1 MTLSPYYRLLLL
13 ASGLVIGATPA
24 QATQSFSPTNF
35 LIEGA
40 TPHLP
45 IAVEDSASEM
55 AANSLDS
62 LNQSPRRSPSATE
75 ESAATSPDSSESPV
89 LSPDPTSIAVAV
101 IAPPEFPVDAL
112 TDAQESLPEAEATV
126 ADLSVETAVVTPED
140 LSHDDSTV
148 AELSV
153 GDQTTTQDLANAVTE
168 INTAVTLPDSA
179 VENSELSQSA
189 VVEASLVSPVPP
201 QSATPILAQMPDE
214 MPDQPELEVEAETE
228 TEAIDNNENTENTED
243 NTDPATETPPEST
256 ETPSSTVEDQASPTQ
271 TLPSFTPTDRS
282 PESTDTPSPSPEDQ
296 TSPTQTLPSFT
307 PAQPAPSGETP
318 PPPEEPRVLVSE
330 VVISGVNEELE
341 LLVYNAIRTEPGRT
355 TTRTQLQE
363 DVNAIY
369 ATGFFSNVK
378 VSPSDTPLGVR
389 VTFDVQA
396 NPVFT
401 GLEIETVPAIAEGR
415 ERILPQ
421 SVVDETFSEQ
431 YGKILNLRDLQEG
444 IKTINEWYSSQGYD
458 LAQVVGSPKVESDGK
473 VKLIIAEG
481 VVENIQVRFFD
492 AEDEPKEGRTRD
504 FIVTREMQLKPGD
517 VFNRNLAQRDLQRVF
532 SLGLFEDVRL
542 SFNPGTDPREVIVN
556 VDVVEGNTGSV
567 AAGAGIS
574 STSGLFGTISYQ
586 EKNIG
591 GNNQTLGTEF
601 QLGQRELLFD
611 VNFSDPWI
619 GGDPYRTSYSVN
631 AFRRRTISL
640 VFDGDD
646 SSVRTFTGFDS
657 PRIVRTGGGVTF
669 FRPIAK
675 DVFTP
680 PEWRLSA
687 GVGYQNVRVEN
698 SEGQIQPF
706 SAPLNGFD
714 SQPLSF
720 SPNGV
725 DDLITLSFG
734 ASQDNRNSPVQPT
747 SGSIVRFGAEQTVP
761 IGSGSIAMT
770 RVRGAYSY
778 YIPVNWID
786 LTGFGFTESTQPQA
800 WAFNVQAGT
809 VLGDLPPYE
818 AFILGGSNSVRGYSE
833 GQLGNGRSYFQA
845 TAEYRFPIISA
856 VGGAL
861 FVDYGSNLGS
871 QGAVP
876 GFPAIVRGLPGSGV
890 GYGLGVR
897 IQSPVGPIRID
908 LGFTGD
914 GDSRVNFGIGEKF

>member
-1 MTLSPYYRLLLL
+1 MSD
-13 ASGLVIGATPA
+13 
-24 QATQSFSPTNF
+24 N
-35 LIEGA
+35 
-40 TPHLP
+40 
-45 IAVEDSASEM
+45 
-55 AANSLDS
+55 
-62 LNQSPRRSPSATE
+62 
-75 ESAATSPDSSESPV
+75 
-89 LSPDPTSIAVAV
+89 
-101 IAPPEFPVDAL
+101 
-112 TDAQESLPEAEATV
+112 
-126 ADLSVETAVVTPED
+126 
-140 LSHDDSTV
+140 
-148 AELSV
+148 
-153 GDQTTTQDLANAVTE
+153 
-168 INTAVTLPDSA
+168 LPDE
-179 VENSELSQSA
+179 V
-189 VVEASLVSPVPP
+189 
-201 QSATPILAQMPDE
+201 PDE
-214 MPDQPELEVEAETE
+214 PELEVETETE
-228 TEAIDNNENTENTED
+228 TKAIENNENTEE
-243 NTDPATETPPEST
+243 NTDPATETSPPDTT
-256 ETPSSTVEDQASPTQ
+256 ETPSKSPSLPVEESQPSSPQ
-271 TLPSFTPTDRS
+271 TLPSFTPTDTP
-282 PESTDTPSPSPEDQ
+282 PESTDPPSSSPEDQ

-307 PAQPAPSGETP
+307 PPTTAPSSETP
-318 PPPEEPRVLVSE
+318 PQPQEPRVLVSE
-330 VVISGVNEELE
+330 VVISGANEELE

-355 TTRTQLQE
+355 TTRSQLQE

-378 VSPSDTPLGVR
+378 VSPADTPLGVR
-389 VTFDVQA
+389 VTFEVQA

-401 GLEIETVPAIAEGR
+401 GLDIETVPAIADDR
-415 ERILPQ
+415 ERVLPQ
-421 SVVDETFSEQ
+421 SVVDEIFSGQ

-444 IKTINEWYSSQGYD
+444 IKKINEWYSSQGYD
-458 LAQVVGSPKVESDGK
+458 LAQVVGSPKVESDGT

-492 AEDEPKEGRTRD
+492 AEDEPADGRTRD
-504 FIVTREMQLKPGD
+504 FIVTREMELKPGD
-517 VFNRNLAQRDLQRVF
+517 VFNRNIAQRDLQRVF

-586 EKNIG
+586 EKNVG

-611 VNFSDPWI
+611 VNFTDPWI

-646 SSVRTFTGFDS
+646 SSIRTLNGFDS
-657 PRIVRTGGGVTF
+657 PRIVRTGTAVTF

-680 PEWRLSA
+680 PDWRLSA

-698 SEGQIQPF
+698 SDGDLSPW
-706 SAPLNGFD
+706 SAPINGFD

-725 DDLITLSFG
+725 DDLISLTFG
-734 ASQDNRNSPVQPT
+734 ASQDNRNSAVQPT

-761 IGSGSIAMT
+761 FGSGDIAMT
-770 RVRGAYSY
+770 RLRGAYSY
-778 YIPVNWID
+778 YIPVNWLD
-786 LTGFGFTESTQPQA
+786 LTSFGFTESTQPQTV
-800 WAFNVQAGT
+800 AFNVQAGT

-818 AFILGGSNSVRGYSE
+818 AFILGGSNSVRGYAE
-833 GQLGNGRSYFQA
+833 GELGNGRSYFQA

-908 LGFTGD
+908 FGFNGD

>member
-1 MTLSPYYRLLLL
+1 VSNQNKSVTFSPYYRLLLL

-35 LIEGA
+35 WVEGS
-40 TPHLP
+40 TPHWP
-45 IAVEDSASEM
+45 ISAEDSALEKT
-55 AANSLDS
+55 
-62 LNQSPRRSPSATE
+62 AT
-75 ESAATSPDSSESPV
+75 APASPDPEAIAKAAISESPG
-89 LSPDPTSIAVAV
+89 LSPDPASIAIAV
-101 IAPPEFPVDAL
+101 IAPPEVETVIPGTTVS
-112 TDAQESLPEAEATV
+112 TDEDNPIIAAE
-126 ADLSVETAVVTPED
+126 SVETEPIAPE
-140 LSHDDSTV
+140 
-148 AELSV
+148 
-153 GDQTTTQDLANAVTE
+153 TQ
-168 INTAVTLPDSA
+168 P
-179 VENSELSQSA
+179 
-189 VVEASLVSPVPP
+189 SLDVSP
-201 QSATPILAQMPDE
+201 QSITQVLAQTPPE
-214 MPDQPELEVEAETE
+214 NPDQPDQTELQKAP
-228 TEAIDNNENTENTED
+228 EAIDGKNNDNTETQETTE
-243 NTDPATETPPEST
+243 NKTDPAPETPSPGST
-256 ETPSSTVEDQASPTQ
+256 ETPTPPVESQPSPTQ
-271 TLPSFTPTDRS
+271 SLPSFSPAPNGETPATSTETPT
-282 PESTDTPSPSPEDQ
+282 PPVEGQPG
-296 TSPTQTLPSFT
+296 PTQSLPSFNP
-307 PAQPAPSGETP
+307 PAPAPSSETP
-318 PPPEEPRVLVSE
+318 PKPQEPRVLVSE
-330 VVISGVNEELE
+330 VVINGANEELE

-355 TTRTQLQE
+355 TTRSQLQE

-401 GLEIETVPAIAEGR
+401 GIEIETVPAIADGK
-415 ERILPQ
+415 ERVLPQ

-431 YGKILNLRDLQEG
+431 YGKILNLRELQEG
-444 IKTINEWYSSQGYD
+444 IKKINEWYSSQGYD

-481 VVENIQVRFFD
+481 IVENIQVRFFD
-492 AEDEPKEGRTRD
+492 AEDEPKDGRTRD

-517 VFNRNLAQRDLQRVF
+517 VFNRNLAQRDLQRVY

-574 STSGLFGTISYQ
+574 STSGIFGTLSYQ

-611 VNFSDPWI
+611 VNFTDPWI

-640 VFDGDD
+640 VFDGDE

-657 PRIVRTGGGVTF
+657 PRVVRTGAGVTF

-680 PEWRLSA
+680 PDWRLSA
-687 GVGYQNVRVEN
+687 GIGYQNVRVEN
-698 SEGQIQPF
+698 SDSQLQPW
-706 SAPLNGFD
+706 SAPLNGFA

-725 DDLITLSFG
+725 DDLLTLSFG

-761 IGSGSIAMT
+761 VGSGSIAMT
-770 RVRGAYSY
+770 RLRGAYSY
-778 YIPVNWID
+778 YIPVNWLD
-786 LTGFGFTESTQPQA
+786 FTGFGFTESTQPQA

-809 VLGDLPPYE
+809 ILGDLPPYE
-818 AFILGGSNSVRGYSE
+818 AFILGGSNSVRGYAE
-833 GQLGNGRSYFQA
+833 GQLGNGRSFFQA

-908 LGFTGD
+908 FGFNGE